1 MPRYS
6 ETFIMDDRYW
16 THDPDKSARE
26 VERYF
31 REVERYF
38 READNNEAWG
48 EDEPAQ
54 DRLPPRVHESILNR
68 YTTQL

>member
-31 REVERYF
+31 REV
-38 READNNEAWG
+38 DNNEAWG

-54 DRLPPRVHESILNR
+54 DKLPPRVHESILNR
-68 YTTQL
+68 YITQL